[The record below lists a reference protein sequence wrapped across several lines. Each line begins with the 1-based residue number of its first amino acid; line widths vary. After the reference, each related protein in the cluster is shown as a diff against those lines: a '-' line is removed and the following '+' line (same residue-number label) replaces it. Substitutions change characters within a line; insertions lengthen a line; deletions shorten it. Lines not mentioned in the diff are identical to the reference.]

1 MVVKRKPS
9 IKTVE
14 EFIGAGG
21 TVAQEQDAAP
31 QPSSAS
37 PEPAPLQSESDE
49 EIKSLKMRLPVS
61 LLKQIDDAVA
71 QRRPAPSRHQ
81 WILEAI
87 WEKLERGEPD

>member
-1 MVVKRKPS
+1 MVVKRKPQ

-21 TVAQEQDAAP
+21 TAAQEQDAP
-31 QPSSAS
+31 QISSPAV
-37 PEPAPLQSESDE
+37 EPAAPPQTED

-61 LLKQIDDAVA
+61 LLQQIDQAVA

-87 WEKLERGEPD
+87 WEKLERGESD

>member
-1 MVVKRKPS
+1 MVVKRRPQ

-31 QPSSAS
+31 QPSGS
-37 PEPAPLQSESDE
+37 PIEPASHNDSDE
-49 EIKSLKMRLPVS
+49 EIKSLKMRLHVS
-61 LLKQIDDAVA
+61 LLKQIDEAVA